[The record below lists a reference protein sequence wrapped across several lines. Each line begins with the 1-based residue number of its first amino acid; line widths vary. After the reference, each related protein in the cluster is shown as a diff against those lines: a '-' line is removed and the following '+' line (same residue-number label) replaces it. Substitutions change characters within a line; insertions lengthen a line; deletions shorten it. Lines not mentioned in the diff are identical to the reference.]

1 MGVLWQH
8 NSCDVLVT
16 YPIRGY
22 YPRRAVCHGELNE
35 HGSAVRDWEALCSL
49 EPHNGDQAF
58 GGSQNFWKYPRIGD
72 YKEGLRKAKRAKADE
87 DRKDYYSLLQVD
99 MSWMCVFSSS
109 CTTGKLWFC
118 HQNKNPRWT
127 RVPLWRRS
135 RKLTERRRW
144 VNNFVRYLKM
154 QCLTRCGTTLTS
166 MRMQVKTRKL
176 SMRRSSKISP
186 RHFLFWVTQN
196 SGSMMPLS
204 KALQLIKGWEMKKIP
219 HTRSS
224 GSMISFTAITSRP
237 LFIKGKKWIGKI
249 FCTEFH
255 LWNYF
260 EVEVWQCSRR
270 RWGLGGWWGNM
281 LLL

>member
-99 MSWMCVFSSS
+99 ISWMCLFSSS

-118 HQNKNPRWT
+118 QQDKNPT
-127 RVPLWRRS
+127 LQVDKGATLEEIKKAY
-135 RKLTERRRW
+135 RKEA
-144 VNNFVRYLKM
+144 VGEQF
-154 QCLTRCGTTLTS
+154 CE
-166 MRMQVKTRKL
+166 
-176 SMRRSSKISP
+176 ISE
-186 RHFLFWVTQN
+186 HV
-196 SGSMMPLS
+196 
-204 KALQLIKGWEMKKIP
+204 
-219 HTRSS
+219 
-224 GSMISFTAITSRP
+224 
-237 LFIKGKKWIGKI
+237 
-249 FCTEFH
+249 
-255 LWNYF
+255 
-260 EVEVWQCSRR
+260 
-270 RWGLGGWWGNM
+270 
-281 LLL
+281 

>member
-1 MGVLWQH
+1 MQSSKWLLFRLGELASCVEDCSAALELHPTYSKALHRSAWECLKYENNFKYPEETMGVLWQH

-99 MSWMCVFSSS
+99 ISWMCLFSSS

-118 HQNKNPRWT
+118 HQDKNPT
-127 RVPLWRRS
+127 FQVDKSATLEEIKKAY
-135 RKLTERRRW
+135 RKEA
-144 VNNFVRYLKM
+144 VGEQF
-154 QCLTRCGTTLTS
+154 CE
-166 MRMQVKTRKL
+166 
-176 SMRRSSKISP
+176 ISEN
-186 RHFLFWVTQN
+186 V
-196 SGSMMPLS
+196 
-204 KALQLIKGWEMKKIP
+204 
-219 HTRSS
+219 
-224 GSMISFTAITSRP
+224 
-237 LFIKGKKWIGKI
+237 
-249 FCTEFH
+249 
-255 LWNYF
+255 
-260 EVEVWQCSRR
+260 
-270 RWGLGGWWGNM
+270 
-281 LLL
+281 

>member
-58 GGSQNFWKYPRIGD
+58 GGSQNFWKYPRVGD

-99 MSWMCVFSSS
+99 SSWCASFLLLVPLENYDSVTRTKIPLFRS
-109 CTTGKLWFC
+109 
-118 HQNKNPRWT
+118 T
-127 RVPLWRRS
+127 RVPRWRRS
-135 RKLTERRRW
+135 RKLTERSRW

-154 QCLTRCGTTLTS
+154 
-166 MRMQVKTRKL
+166 
-176 SMRRSSKISP
+176 
-186 RHFLFWVTQN
+186 FN
-196 SGSMMPLS
+196 
-204 KALQLIKGWEMKKIP
+204 
-219 HTRSS
+219 
-224 GSMISFTAITSRP
+224 
-237 LFIKGKKWIGKI
+237 
-249 FCTEFH
+249 
-255 LWNYF
+255 
-260 EVEVWQCSRR
+260 
-270 RWGLGGWWGNM
+270 
-281 LLL
+281 